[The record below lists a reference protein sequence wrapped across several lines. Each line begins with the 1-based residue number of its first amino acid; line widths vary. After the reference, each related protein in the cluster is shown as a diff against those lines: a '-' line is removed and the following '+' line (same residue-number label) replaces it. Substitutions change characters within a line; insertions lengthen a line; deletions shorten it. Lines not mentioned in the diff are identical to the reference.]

1 MPQRILVVG
10 PSWVGDMVMAQ
21 ALFIELKQRHP
32 GVIIDVLA
40 PGWTRPLLERMPEVR
55 RGLELSLG
63 HGEFG
68 WAARRELGRRLADE
82 GYDQAIVL
90 PNSWKSALIPWFARV
105 PVRTG
110 WRGEMR
116 YGLLND
122 CRVLNKQQLPLMVQR
137 FVALALPARAPLP
150 DALPAPMPVPQL
162 RTDPAGVQ
170 AACNALGVEGKGRIL
185 ALCPGAEFGDS
196 KQWPAAHYAEVA
208 STYLDRG
215 WQVWLFGSENDR
227 AITGEIAAL
236 ATRGDAS
243 SEHSSE
249 GAAQRRQCVDLAGR
263 TSLAQAI
270 DLLSLATA
278 VVSNDSGLMHIAA
291 ALHKPLVAVY
301 GSTSPEFTPPLTN
314 QVELLH
320 TDIDCR
326 PCFKRVCPLGHK
338 RCLTELLPERVLS
351 ALDRVNAPL
360 LAVTAG

>member
-1 MPQRILVVG
+1 MPQKILIIG

-21 ALFIELKQRHP
+21 ALFMQLAYQYP
-32 GVIIDVLA
+32 GVVIDVLA
-40 PGWTRPLLERMPEVR
+40 PAWTQPLLARMPQVR
-55 RGLELSLG
+55 RGLDLPLS

-68 WAARRELGRRLADE
+68 LRKRWRLGRALAAE
-82 GYDQAIVL
+82 NYDQAIVL
-90 PNSWKSALIPWFARV
+90 PNSWKSALVPWFAGI
-105 PVRTG
+105 PQRTG

-122 CRVLNKQQLPLMVQR
+122 RRVLDKQRLPLMVQR
-137 FVALALPARAPLP
+137 FVALALPADAVLP
-150 DALPAPMPVPQL
+150 DAFPDPMPAPQL

-170 AACNALGVEGKGRIL
+170 AACEALGINPQGRIL

-196 KQWPAAHYAEVA
+196 KQWPAEHYAEVA
-208 STYLDRG
+208 RAYLNKG
-215 WQVWLFGSENDR
+215 WQVWLFGSAKDR
-227 AITGEIAAL
+227 TVTRQIAGSDSL
-236 ATRGDAS
+236 QPG
-243 SEHSSE
+243 
-249 GAAQRRQCVDLAGR
+249 CVDLAGR

-270 DLLSLATA
+270 DLLSLAHA

-326 PCFKRVCPLGHK
+326 PCFQRNCPLQHK
-338 RCLTELLPERVLS
+338 RCLTELFPERVVD
-351 ALDRVNAPL
+351 ALERLQSPL
-360 LAVTAG
+360 IVSTAL